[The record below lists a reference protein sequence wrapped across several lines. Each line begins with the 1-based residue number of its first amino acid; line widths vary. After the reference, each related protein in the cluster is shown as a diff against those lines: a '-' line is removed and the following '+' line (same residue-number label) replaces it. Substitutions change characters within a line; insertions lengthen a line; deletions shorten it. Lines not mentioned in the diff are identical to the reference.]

1 MFIFKNKKIFFI
13 KILSIFLLSIL
24 TSSFVLAEDLSSTN
38 FIIRDPIVGTGGSYG
53 TSTNFK
59 LYGSGN
65 TLLSGT
71 GSSTNFIGRY
81 GFLYFPFANV
91 GTLTAV
97 QNGIDADLSW
107 PASTS
112 GLGWTVGDYETGIA
126 SVSGGPYTYTNVGTS
141 TTYTYPSLT
150 PGEYCFVVR
159 TLDSL
164 GNVIGTSNEDCVT
177 ITPVLVFDIDT
188 SVADGET
195 NTPYSISL
203 GSISTIDNRVSG
215 TTDSINMI
223 ILESMTNAETGVAV
237 TVKNTNGANGLVS
250 SSNPSSNINSADGTM
265 SIGTENYGLCV
276 ATASLSGF
284 IRVSPYNTDTCATNS
299 HTNGVQGLTTTGE
312 NILSSNGTT
321 LADGHAEVILN
332 AGISTST
339 PAQSDYADT
348 LTFIATSTF

>member
-1 MFIFKNKKIFFI
+1 MFIIKNKKIFFK
-13 KILSIFLLSIL
+13 KILTIFLLCFWSFQFTYATDL
-24 TSSFVLAEDLSSTN
+24 TSTN

-81 GFLYFPFANV
+81 GFLYFPFANI

-126 SVSGGPYTYTNVGTS
+126 TVSGGPYTYTNVGTS
-141 TTYTYPSLT
+141 TTHTYPSLT

-164 GNVIGTSNEDCVT
+164 GNVIGVSNEDCVT

-188 SVADGET
+188 SVADSET
-195 NTPYSISL
+195 SSPYIVSL
-203 GSISTIDNRVSG
+203 GSITTTDNRVSG
-215 TTDSINMI
+215 STDSINMI
-223 ILESMTNAETGVAV
+223 ILEGMTNAPTGVAV
-237 TVKNTNGANGLVS
+237 SVKNANGGNGLVS

-265 SIGTENYGLCV
+265 SVGTENYGLCI

-284 IRVSPYNTDTCATNS
+284 IRVAPYNSDTCATNS

-312 NILSSNGTT
+312 NLLSSNDTT
-321 LADGHAEVILN
+321 LADGHAEIIVN

-339 PAQSDYADT
+339 SAQSDYSDT

>member
-1 MFIFKNKKIFFI
+1 MFIFKNKKIFFK
-13 KILSIFLLSIL
+13 KILTIFLISFLSFQL
-24 TSSFVLAEDLSSTN
+24 TYATDLTSTN

-53 TSTNFK
+53 TSSNFK

-81 GFLYFPFANV
+81 GFLYFPFANI

-97 QNGIDADLSW
+97 QDGIDADLSW
-107 PASTS
+107 PASVS

-126 SVSGGPYTYTNVGTS
+126 TVSGGPYTYTNVGTA

-159 TLDSL
+159 TLDAL
-164 GNVIGTSNEDCVT
+164 DNVIGVSNEDCVT

-188 SVADGET
+188 SVVDGET
-195 NTPYSISL
+195 NTPYSVSL
-203 GSISTIDNRVSG
+203 GSISTVDNRVSG
-215 TTDSINMI
+215 TTDNINMI
-223 ILESMTNAETGVAV
+223 ILEGMTNAGAGVAI
-237 TVKNTNGANGLVS
+237 TVKNTNGGNGLVS
-250 SSNPSSNINSADGTM
+250 TSNPSSNINSADGTM
-265 SIGTENYGLCV
+265 SVGTENYGLCV
-276 ATASLSGF
+276 ATSTLSGF

-299 HTNGVQGLTTTGE
+299 QTNGVQGLTTTGE
-312 NILSSNGTT
+312 NILSSNGAT
-321 LADGHAEVILN
+321 LANGHAEVIVN

-339 PAQSDYADT
+339 PAQDDYADT
-348 LTFIATSTF
+348 LTFIATATF